1 MIRWFAR
8 NDIAANF
15 LLFGILAWG
24 VWSAKEKVALEVQP
38 AMEMNEVHIEVAY
51 RGGSPADVE
60 KAVVLPIEAALEGLP
75 GVDSIESTA
84 DGGWWST
91 PPPSATSR
99 SSRSRS
105 RRG

>member
-24 VWSAKEKVALEVQP
+24 IWSAKEKVALEVQP
-38 AMEMNEVHIEVAY
+38 AMEMNEVHIAVVY

-60 KAVVLPIEAALEGLP
+60 KAVLLPIEAALEGLS
-75 GVDSIESTA
+75 GI
-84 DGGWWST
+84 
-91 PPPSATSR
+91 
-99 SSRSRS
+99 
-105 RRG
+105 